1 MTESWESIFLTFQ
14 EIAKLFSKWL
24 YNFLFLWASY
34 ESSNS
39 SIFSSF
45 FFNSS
50 IFSLTL
56 GLARF
61 FNFSCPHRCIV
72 LFHWTFNLNFSN
84 IYHLKY
90 FVKYLFKSFVYS
102 LGCCFVLCNEL
113 ARTLYNPD
121 TTLLSENVVVSTW
134 LFLPF
139 HFLNCVFWKKK
150 RL

>member
-1 MTESWESIFLTFQ
+1 MTGSWESIFLTFQ

-39 SIFSSF
+39 SIFS
-45 FFNSS
+45 
-50 IFSLTL
+50 LTL

-61 FNFSCPHRCIV
+61 FHFSCPHRCIV

-84 IYHLKY
+84 SYHLKY
-90 FVKYLFKSFVYS
+90 FVKYLFKSFVYP
-102 LGCCFVLCNEL
+102 LGCCFVVCNEL
-113 ARTLYNPD
+113 ARPLYIPD

-150 RL
+150 GL